1 MNPTPLKSI
10 VLIVTSLLLNASAVS
25 SGEIGFAEQFVL
37 APDRN
42 VPLQQLIP
50 GTEDYFFYHCLH
62 YQNSGQFEKVEQ
74 TLQSWIKRHKQTP
87 GVRLIQNRQSL
98 LTYTDNPKQ
107 TLDHLRDRLQ
117 LRFDHRRLTGNPQ
130 RDLPTALN
138 PELIGR
144 QRLTRDANRRSTNL
158 QGFEDSALDW
168 LIAEP
173 LNPVRRRALLTRLTR
188 PDYPQ
193 LVKLIVDDLQHPGSR
208 GFGSLKIHGR
218 LLLDQLE
225 SSLEATP
232 TLLNRTQFVNAY
244 LVRLQPRTGVDWRNN
259 PQEVGGY
266 LDRLS
271 TFANRLSP
279 AHNSLKAHI
288 LYHRLVFDRFRGEWN
303 ADRFMEYVKLPRQ
316 GRYLN
321 PVFLA
326 RESSRKYPAKLN
338 ADFSAST
345 LLPPIINDEPLV
357 RSYLQHFFVESAD
370 YSAFEPYI
378 RDSYL
383 KRQFAETKIVN
394 GLGDPNTWYSM
405 LQPAEFQALKER
417 IDLDFGFTNPH
428 VFGAEDPVAL
438 TLYLKN
444 VTTLIVKVYEINS
457 HSLLRKQQRE
467 VNTDIN
473 LDGLVANQEQT
484 HSYDEPPLR
493 RVRRQFPF
501 PKLKRRGVY
510 VIDFI
515 GNGRSS
521 RVLIRKGRLHALM
534 RLSSAGHVFTV
545 LNEAHEPQTKAS
557 IWMGATEY
565 RSDKQGAI
573 VVPYSNQPNRRP
585 IVLTA
590 GGVSSLSAFHHL
602 SERYALTA
610 GIYVNRE
617 SLLSRRKAEVVVRST
632 LTVNGIPVSLD
643 LLQDVRLLLTA
654 TDQDQVRTTK
664 EVKDFKL
671 YEDRDSLFAF
681 QVPRRLSAIQF
692 TLQGRIKN
700 LSSGK
705 DQTLSVS
712 ESFALNQIDPTEKI
726 EDVHLG
732 RLPGGYVLDV
742 LGKSGERRP
751 HRPVRVVLKHRDF
764 RAAVNVSLQ
773 SDAEGRIQL
782 GAIAEVDSISA
793 TPGNGQT
800 RTWKLTGDQHS
811 YSAAINAR
819 VGQPISLPYMGTAD
833 APRRDEFS
841 LLQLRGGSFRS
852 DQFQGLGIDNGFLT
866 VKGLPAGDH
875 DLWLKRSG
883 QRIRLRIEP
892 GPQPASYV
900 LGRNRLLEVQNPA
913 PLQIASIQVQPQ
925 TIAVQLANASE
936 FSRVH
941 VFATRYQPPYS
952 AFDHL
957 NRSGARAPYQS
968 TLPALTSH
976 YLTGRNIGDEY
987 RYIIN
992 RRFAIKYPGNSLERP
1007 SLLLNPWAIRQT
1019 DTAQQRAMAGDDFD
1033 AEDAPAESGQMG
1045 GRSAADAKPRVVADF
1060 ANLDFLDQGGAT
1072 LLNLAP
1078 DKNGIVTIDRA
1089 ALGTQQHVQIVAI
1102 DPQNTAVR
1110 HVYLPEQRADFH
1122 DLRLLTSL
1130 DPQQHFT
1137 RQKQVA
1143 VIDSGGKLV
1152 LSDITSSRFETYD
1165 SLARVYNLYATL
1177 TNNPQLAEFGFLLK
1191 WPEMTADQK
1200 RTAYSKFSCHELNFF
1215 LYQKDRKFFDDVIAN
1230 YLANKHNKQFMDLWL
1245 LNRDLSEFRAPW
1257 RHAQLNTLERI
1268 LLAQRIGDERGPTA
1282 RHVRDRFDVLAPDQ
1296 DRLSLLFTT
1305 ALNSRALDRDANG
1318 KKAQMADK
1326 VTRRRAAQLGAE
1338 RPLGK
1343 ARPKSP
1349 AGAPPVKSETSS
1361 LRVEERLQERQKN
1374 LEKKNESKS
1383 RMDGRTM
1390 QAKPKQN
1397 QFFARDGK
1405 QRGRVRQLYR
1415 QLQSTQE
1422 WVENNYYHLP
1432 IAKQTSDLIPVN
1444 AFWNALAAHD
1454 PRQDFRSEHF
1464 AVAAGNVHE
1473 MLMALAVLDLPF
1485 AAKPHAEQFEQ
1496 AQMTLTLG
1504 SPAIVFHEQIR
1515 SARMPENKSPILVSQ
1530 NFYRHGDRYRQVNNE
1545 RQDKYVTEEFLTHTV
1560 YGCQI
1565 VATNPSSSAQ
1575 KLDLLLQIPRGA
1587 IPVLNSHSTRGMQL
1601 RLEPY
1606 STKTLDYYFYFPTAG
1621 EYTHY
1626 PIHVARNEQ
1635 VVAHVDAFQFNVVDK
1650 LSKLDRG
1657 SWSFVSQ
1664 SGTEADVIAYL
1675 QQNNLQNTALELIAF
1690 RMSDKPFFSRTLS
1703 LLAARHIYNHTLW
1716 SYGVYHNDIAAIQ
1729 QYLQH
1734 ANAFVQQCGP
1744 QLSSP
1749 VLNIDPIARKSY
1761 EHMEYSPLVNARSHQ
1776 LGRKRQVLND
1786 RFHAQYHRLLDV
1798 LSYQRDL
1805 SDQDHLSLAYYMLL
1819 QSRTSE
1825 AIAHFK
1831 QIDAENIQSRM
1842 QYDYLTAYLDFF
1854 NDDPQLAPTIVE
1866 QYAGIPVDRWR
1877 KRFQAMTAQLNEIKG
1892 RKNRVVDPTQVNQT
1906 QTNLAATE
1914 ASFDFEIDAQS
1925 VVVNYQN
1932 LKQVQVKYYLMDIE
1946 LLFSRSPFARRDSG
1960 QFSQIRPNV
1969 SQTVKLP
1976 AKARRLA
1983 IPLPDTLHNSNV
1995 LIEVTGNGRSHSQA
2009 YYANALVVQLIE
2021 NYGQLQ
2027 VSHKESGKPL
2037 PKTYVKIYA
2046 RSRDGRIAFY
2056 KDGYTDLR
2064 GRFDYSS
2071 LSTNTLGNV
2080 ERFSLLILNEE
2091 FGAVVRE
2098 AAIPQR

>member
-1 MNPTPLKSI
+1 MKYTPLTSI
-10 VLIVTSLLLNASAVS
+10 VLIVTSLLLNASSVR

-37 APDRN
+37 AKDRN

-74 TLQSWIKRHKQTP
+74 TLQSWVKRHKQTP
-87 GVRLIQNRQSL
+87 RVRLIQNRQSL

-107 TLDHLRDRLQ
+107 TLDHLRNRLQ
-117 LRFDHRRLTGNPQ
+117 LRFDHRRLTGNQQ
-130 RDLPTALN
+130 RDLPTALD

-144 QRLTRDANRRSTNL
+144 QRLTRDANRRYTNL

-193 LVKLIVDDLQHPGSR
+193 LVKRIVDDLQHPGSQ

-225 SSLEATP
+225 ASLEATP
-232 TLLNRTQFVNAY
+232 ALLNRTQFINAY
-244 LVRLQPRTGVDWRNN
+244 LLRLQPRTGVDWRNN
-259 PQEVGGY
+259 PPEVGGY
-266 LDRLS
+266 LDRLWA
-271 TFANRLSP
+271 FANRLSP

-288 LYHRLVFDRFRGEWN
+288 LYHRLVFDRSRGEWN

-326 RESSRKYPAKLN
+326 RESSRRYPAKLN

-345 LLPPIINDEPLV
+345 LLPPILNDEPLV
-357 RSYLQHFFVESAD
+357 RSYLQHFFVEAPD

-383 KRQFAETKIVN
+383 KRQFAETKIIN
-394 GLGDPNTWYSM
+394 GLGDPQTWYSM

-484 HSYDEPPLR
+484 HTYGEPPLR

-521 RVLIRKGRLHALM
+521 RVLIRKGRLHSLM

-545 LNEAHEPQTKAS
+545 LNEAHALQTKAS

-590 GGVSSLSAFHHL
+590 GGVSSLNSFHHL

-617 SLLSRRKAEVVVRST
+617 SLLSRRKAEVVLRPT

-654 TDQDQVRTTK
+654 TAHDQVRTTK

-681 QVPRRLSAIQF
+681 QVPRRLSALQF

-700 LSSGK
+700 LGSGQ

-726 EDVHLG
+726 EDIHLG
-732 RLPGGYVLDV
+732 RSQGGYVLDV

-751 HRPVRVVLKHRDF
+751 HRPVRVVLKHHDF

-773 SDAEGRIQL
+773 SDAGGRIQL
-782 GAIAEVDSISA
+782 GAIADIDSISA

-811 YSAAINAR
+811 YATAINAR
-819 VGQPISLPYMGTAD
+819 VGQPILLPYMGTAD
-833 APRRDEFS
+833 EPRRDEFS

-883 QRIRLRIEP
+883 QRIQLHIET
-892 GPQPASYV
+892 GPQRAHYV

-1019 DTAQQRAMAGDDFD
+1019 DTAQQRAMAGDDFE
-1033 AEDAPAESGQMG
+1033 AEDAQAEASQMG
-1045 GRSAADAKPRVVADF
+1045 GRSAADSKPSVVTDF
-1060 ANLDFLDQGGAT
+1060 ANLDFLDQGGTT

-1078 DKNGIVTIDRA
+1078 DKNGTVTIDRA

-1110 HVYLPEQRADFH
+1110 HVYLPESRPDFQ

-1137 RQKQVA
+1137 RQKQVTS
-1143 VIDSGGKLV
+1143 INGGGKLV

-1177 TNNPQLAEFGFLLK
+1177 TNDSQLAEFGFLLK

-1215 LYQKDRKFFDDVIAN
+1215 LYQKDRQFYDDVIAA
-1230 YLANKHNKQFMDLWL
+1230 YLANKHTKQFIDLWL
-1245 LNRDLSEFRAPW
+1245 LKRDLSEFRSPW
-1257 RHAQLNTLERI
+1257 KHAQLNTLERI
-1268 LLAQRIGDERGPTA
+1268 LLAQRIAAERGATA
-1282 RHVRDRFDVLAPDQ
+1282 RHVRDRFDLLAPDQ

-1318 KKAQMADK
+1318 KMAQLADK
-1326 VTRRRAAQLGAE
+1326 VTLERATQLAIE
-1338 RPLGK
+1338 RPMRK
-1343 ARPKSP
+1343 AP
-1349 AGAPPVKSETSS
+1349 AGPPAAAPATNRASA
-1361 LRVEERLQERQKN
+1361 RQRGQEQRK
-1374 LEKKNESKS
+1374 LSEKKKEAS
-1383 RMDGRTM
+1383 
-1390 QAKPKQN
+1390 AKMTGGGLAMKRKQDL
-1397 QFFARDGK
+1397 FFARDGK

-1444 AFWNALAAHD
+1444 AFWNALAARD
-1454 PRQDFRSEHF
+1454 PQQDFRSEHF
-1464 AVAAGNVHE
+1464 ALAAGNAHE

-1485 AAKPHAEQFEQ
+1485 AAKPHEEQFEKTQ
-1496 AQMTLTLG
+1496 LTLTLG

-1530 NFYRHGDRYRQVNNE
+1530 NFYRHGDRYRQVHNE

-1587 IPVLNSHSTRGMQL
+1587 IPVLNSHYTRGMQL

-1606 STKTLDYYFYFPTAG
+1606 NTKTLDYYFYFPTAG
-1621 EYTHY
+1621 DYTHY
-1626 PIHVARNEQ
+1626 PIHVARDEQ
-1635 VVAHVDAFQFNVVDK
+1635 VVARVDAFPFNVVDK

-1664 SGTEADVIAYL
+1664 NGTEADVFAYL
-1675 QQNNLQNTALELIAF
+1675 QQNNLENTALELIAF
-1690 RMSDKPFFSRTLS
+1690 RMSDKPFFSRILS
-1703 LLAARHIYNHTLW
+1703 LLASRHIYNHTLW
-1716 SYGVYHNDIAAIQ
+1716 SYAVYHNDTAAIR

-1734 ANAFVQQCGP
+1734 ANAFVQRCGP

-1749 VLNIDPIARKSY
+1749 VLDIDPIARKSY

-1786 RFHAQYHRLLDV
+1786 RFHTQYHRLLDV
-1798 LSYQRDL
+1798 LSYQPEL
-1805 SDQDHLSLAYYMLL
+1805 SHQDHLSLAYYMLL
-1819 QSRTSE
+1819 QSRISE

-1831 QIDAENIQSRM
+1831 QIDAEHIESRM
-1842 QYDYLTAYLDFF
+1842 QFDYLAAYLDFF

-1877 KRFQAMTAQLNEIKG
+1877 KRFQAMAAQLNELKG
-1892 RKNRVVDPTQVNQT
+1892 RKNRVVDPTQINQT

-1914 ASFDFEIDAQS
+1914 ASFDFEIDARN

-1932 LKQVQVKYYLMDIE
+1932 LKQVQIKYYLMDIE
-1946 LLFSRSPFARRDSG
+1946 LLFSRSPFARHDSG

-1969 SQTVKLP
+1969 SQSVKLP
-1976 AKARRLA
+1976 GKARKHS
-1983 IPLPDTLHNSNV
+1983 IPLPETLHNSNV
-1995 LIEVTGNGRSHSQA
+1995 LIEVTAGGRSRSQA
-2009 YYANALVVQLIE
+2009 YYANALVVQLID

-2027 VSHKESGKPL
+2027 VTHKENGKPL
-2037 PKTYVKIYA
+2037 PKTYVKVYA
-2046 RSRDGRIAFY
+2046 RARNGQITFY

-2071 LSTNTLGNV
+2071 LSTNTLDNV
-2080 ERFSLLILNEE
+2080 ERFSLLILHEE
-2091 FGAVVRE
+2091 LGAIVRE
-2098 AAIPQR
+2098 ASIPQR

>member
-1 MNPTPLKSI
+1 MKHTQLKSI
-10 VLIVTSLLLNASAVS
+10 VLILTSLLLDASTVH

-37 APDRN
+37 AADRD
-42 VPLQQLIP
+42 VPLRQLIP
-50 GTEDYFFYHCLH
+50 GTENYFFYHCLH
-62 YQNSGQFEKVEQ
+62 YQNTGQFEKVEQ

-87 GVRLIQNRQSL
+87 RVRLIQNRQSL
-98 LTYTDNPKQ
+98 LTYTDNPQQ

-130 RDLPTALN
+130 RDLPTALD

-144 QRLTRDANRRSTNL
+144 RRLTLEANRRHTNL
-158 QGFEDSALDW
+158 RGFEDSALDW

-193 LVKLIVDDLQHPGSR
+193 LVKLIADDLQQPGSR
-208 GFGSLKIHGR
+208 GFGSLKIHER

-225 SSLEATP
+225 ASLEATP
-232 TLLNRTQFVNAY
+232 ALLNRTQFINAY
-244 LVRLQPRTGVDWRNN
+244 LVRLQPRTGIDWRNN
-259 PQEVGGY
+259 PQQVGGY
-266 LDRLS
+266 LDRLWA
-271 TFANRLSP
+271 FAERLPP

-303 ADRFMEYVKLPRQ
+303 AGRFMEYVKLPRQ

-326 RESSRKYPAKLN
+326 RESSRRYPAKLN

-345 LLPPIINDEPLV
+345 LLPPIMDDEPLV
-357 RSYLQHFFVESAD
+357 RSYLQHFFVEAAD
-370 YSAFEPYI
+370 YSTFEPYI

-394 GLGDPNTWYSM
+394 GLGDPSTWHSM

-417 IDLDFGFTNPH
+417 IDLDFDFGNQH
-428 VFGAEDPVAL
+428 VFAADDPVSL

-457 HSLLRKQQRE
+457 HSLLKKQQRE

-545 LNEAHEPQTKAS
+545 LNEAHERQTKAS

-573 VVPYSNQPNRRP
+573 VVPYSNQPLRRP

-590 GGVSSLSAFHHL
+590 GGVSSLSSFQHL
-602 SERYALTA
+602 SENYALTA

-617 SLLSRRKAEVVVRST
+617 SLLSRRQSEVVVRPT
-632 LTVNGIPVSLD
+632 LTVNGTPVSLD
-643 LLQDVRLLLTA
+643 LLQDVKLLLTA
-654 TDQDQVRTTK
+654 TDHDQVRTTK
-664 EVKDFKL
+664 EIKDFKL
-671 YEDRDSLFAF
+671 YEDRDSQFAF

-700 LSSGK
+700 LSNGK
-705 DQTLSVS
+705 DQVLTVS

-751 HRPVRVVLKHRDF
+751 QRPVRLVLKHHDF

-773 SDAEGRIQL
+773 SDAQGRVQL
-782 GAIAEVDSISA
+782 GRLADIDSISA

-811 YSAAINAR
+811 YSTVINAR
-819 VGQPISLPYMGTAD
+819 VGQPILLPYMGTAD
-833 APRRDEFS
+833 KPRRDEFS

-852 DQFQGLGIDNGFLT
+852 DQFLGLGIDNGFLT
-866 VKGLPAGDH
+866 VNGLPAGDH
-875 DLWLKRSG
+875 DLWFKRSG
-883 QRIRLRIEP
+883 RRIQLRIEP
-892 GPQPASYV
+892 GPQRGGYV

-925 TIAVQLANASE
+925 TIAVHLANASK

-941 VFATRYQPPYS
+941 VYATRYQPPYA
-952 AFDHL
+952 AFGHL
-957 NRSGARAPYQS
+957 NRSGARTPYQS

-992 RRFAIKYPGNSLERP
+992 RRFAIKYPGNALERP

-1019 DTAQQRAMAGDDFD
+1019 DTAEQQAGAGDQFEADD
-1033 AEDAPAESGQMG
+1033 AQAESGQMG
-1045 GRSAADAKPRVVADF
+1045 GRSAADSKPRVAADF
-1060 ANLDFLDQGGAT
+1060 ANLDFLDQGGTT

-1078 DKNGIVTIDRA
+1078 DKNGTVTIDRA

-1102 DPQNTAVR
+1102 DPQNTALR
-1110 HVYLPEQRADFH
+1110 HVYLPEQRGDVQ

-1137 RQKQVA
+1137 RQKQVTA
-1143 VIDSGGKLV
+1143 IDGGGKLV
-1152 LSDITSSRFETYD
+1152 LADITSSRIETYD
-1165 SLARVYNLYATL
+1165 SLARVYNLYVTL
-1177 TNNPQLAEFGFLLK
+1177 TNDPQLAEFRFLLK

-1200 RTAYSKFSCHELNFF
+1200 RTAYSKYSCHELNFF
-1215 LYQKDRKFFDDVIAN
+1215 LYQKDRKFFDDVITD
-1230 YLANKHNKQFMDLWL
+1230 YLTHKHNKQFMDLWL
-1245 LNRDLSEFRAPW
+1245 LNRDLSTFRDPW

-1268 LLAQRIGDERGPTA
+1268 LLAQRIDAERGPTA
-1282 RHVRDRFDVLAPDQ
+1282 RHLRDRFNLLAPDQ
-1296 DRLSLLFTT
+1296 ERLSLLFNT
-1305 ALNSRALDRDANG
+1305 ALNSRALDRGANG
-1318 KKAQMADK
+1318 KKAEMADK
-1326 VTRRRAAQLGAE
+1326 LNRRRAAQLGAN
-1338 RPLGK
+1338 RPLGE
-1343 ARPKSP
+1343 AAPQSP
-1349 AGAPPVKSETSS
+1349 AAAPADKRKELSRE
-1361 LRVEERLQERQKN
+1361 VEQRLQERLQD
-1374 LEKKNESKS
+1374 LEKKTEAQSI
-1383 RMDGRTM
+1383 MAGRGLK
-1390 QAKPKQN
+1390 AKPKQDR
-1397 QFFARDGK
+1397 FFARDGK

-1464 AVAAGNVHE
+1464 PVAAGNVHE

-1485 AAKPHAEQFEQ
+1485 AAKPHTEQFEQ
-1496 AQMTLTLG
+1496 ARMTLTLR

-1515 SARMPENKSPILVSQ
+1515 SARGPQDKSPILVSQ

-1587 IPVLNSHSTRGMQL
+1587 IPVLNSHYTRGMQL

-1621 EYTHY
+1621 DYTHY
-1626 PIHVARNEQ
+1626 PIHVARDEQ
-1635 VVAHVDAFQFNVVDK
+1635 VVARVAPFQFNVVDQ

-1664 SGTEADVIAYL
+1664 NGNNADVIAYL
-1675 QQNNLQNTALELIAF
+1675 QQNNLENTALELIAF
-1690 RMSDKPFFSRTLS
+1690 RMSDKAFFARTLS

-1716 SYGVYHNDIAAIQ
+1716 SYGIYHNDTAAIR

-1749 VLNIDPIARKSY
+1749 VLDIDPIARKSY

-1786 RFHAQYHRLLDV
+1786 RFHAQYHRLLNV
-1798 LSYQRDL
+1798 LSYQSQL

-1819 QSRTSE
+1819 QSRTTE
-1825 AIAHFK
+1825 AIGHFK
-1831 QIDAENIQSRM
+1831 RIDAENIESRM
-1842 QYDYLTAYLDFF
+1842 QYDYLRAYLDFF
-1854 NDDPQLAPTIVE
+1854 NDDPQIAATIVE

-1877 KRFQAMTAQLNEIKG
+1877 TRFQAMAAQLNEIQG
-1892 RKNRVVDPTQVNQT
+1892 RKNRVVDPTQVDQT

-1914 ASFDFEIDAQS
+1914 SSFDFEIDARS
-1925 VVVNYQN
+1925 VIVNYQN

-1946 LLFSRSPFARRDSG
+1946 LLFSRSPFARRDSS

-1969 SQTVKLP
+1969 TQTVKLP
-1976 AKARRLA
+1976 GKARRLA
-1983 IPLPDTLHNSNV
+1983 IPLPETLHNSNV
-1995 LIEVTGNGRSHSQA
+1995 LIEVTGGGGSRSQA
-2009 YYANALVVQLIE
+2009 YYANSLVVQLIE

-2027 VSHKESGKPL
+2027 VRHKESGKPL
-2037 PKTYVKIYA
+2037 PKTYVKVYA

-2071 LSTNTLGNV
+2071 LSTNTLDNV
-2080 ERFSLLILNEE
+2080 ARFSLLILNEE

-2098 AAIPQR
+2098 ATIPQR